1 MNSCR
6 LCVAQLGAPDYRSN
20 APGLSSS
27 LHLLE
32 VQTEVYTCRNCGLAQ
47 SPELA
52 DTKSYYDQD
61 YKISL
66 ESEDHDQLIT
76 LPSGETIPRNDLQ
89 CRLVVEHVGLP
100 VGAKVLDFGGAKGST
115 LKKVCALRSD
125 VVPYI
130 FDVSNDYEQSW
141 ASWILKSHTAVHEVP
156 DSWRGQL
163 DVVIANFVLE
173 HIPQPVETLSLLK
186 DLLAPDGVLFLTVP
200 NALSNTGD
208 LLVVDH
214 VNHFTPYSLF
224 NLFGSVGMA
233 LTELD
238 EVQLP
243 GGLIAA
249 ARKVGGRDQIPAPK
263 DDSLLII
270 EALSVWEKSKS
281 KLISKAALLSKS
293 PSAIFGAGFYGNWIA
308 SILAGTVEINCFVDN
323 NKHLQNRK
331 IKNLP
336 VFAPANMP
344 ASIETVYVG
353 INPAIAKK
361 VVERESSLISKS
373 LVFLE

>member
-6 LCVAQLGAPDYRSN
+6 LCGAQLGPPDFCSN

-27 LHLLE
+27 LDLLD
-32 VQTEVYTCRNCGLAQ
+32 VKTEVYACRSCGLAQ

-52 DTKSYYDQD
+52 DSKSYYDRD

-66 ESEDHDQLIT
+66 ESDDHDQLIT
-76 LPSGETIPRNDLQ
+76 LPSGEATPRNDLQ
-89 CRLVVEHVGLP
+89 CRLVTEFLDLP
-100 VGAKVLDFGGAKGST
+100 IGAKVLDFGGAKGST
-115 LKKVCALRSD
+115 LKKICAFRSD
-125 VVPYI
+125 IVPYI

-141 ASWILKSHTAVHEVP
+141 DNWILKSNTAVHEVP

-173 HIPQPVETLSLLK
+173 HIPQPVETLLLLK
-186 DLLAPDGVLFLTVP
+186 GLLRPAGVLFLTVP

-224 NLFGSVGMA
+224 NLFRSAGLV
-233 LTELD
+233 LTKLD
-238 EVQLP
+238 DGQLP
-243 GGLIAA
+243 GGLVAVV
-249 ARKVGGRDQIPAPK
+249 RKVGAVEQIPAPK
-263 DDSLLII
+263 NDGQLIV
-270 EALSVWEKSKS
+270 ESLSVWEKSKS
-281 KLISKAALLSKS
+281 KLISEAILYPDS

-308 SILAGTVEINCFVDN
+308 SILAGTVKIRCFVDN
-323 NKHLQNRK
+323 NKHLQNRET
-331 IKNLP
+331 KNLP
-336 VFAPANMP
+336 VFAPVNMP

-361 VVERESSLISKS
+361 VVGRESCLISKR

>member
-1 MNSCR
+1 MNACR
-6 LCVAQLGAPDYRSN
+6 ICGGKLGAPDYHSN

-32 VQTEVYTCRNCGLAQ
+32 VPTEVYACRNCGLAQ
-47 SPELA
+47 SPELT
-52 DTKSYYDQD
+52 DTKAYYDRD

-66 ESEDHDQLIT
+66 ESDDHDQLIT

-89 CRLVVEHVGLP
+89 SRLVVEHANLP

-115 LKKVCALRSD
+115 LKKICAARND

-130 FDVSNDYEQSW
+130 FDVSNDYEQLW
-141 ASWILKSHTAVHEVP
+141 VSWILNSNRAVHKVP

-163 DVVIANFVLE
+163 DVVIVNFVLE

-186 DLLAPDGVLFLTVP
+186 DLLAPDGVIFLTVP

-214 VNHFTPYSLF
+214 VNHFTAYSLF
-224 NLFGSVGMA
+224 NLFNSLGLA
-233 LTELD
+233 LEKLD
-238 EVQLP
+238 EGQLP
-243 GGLIAA
+243 GGLMAV
-249 ARKVGGRDQIPAPK
+249 ARKIRRGDAIQTPK
-263 DDSLLII
+263 DDSHLIV
-270 EALSVWEKSKS
+270 EALSVWGNNKS
-281 KLISKAALLSKS
+281 KLISEAALFSKS

-308 SILAGTVEINCFVDN
+308 SILAGIAEIMCFIDN
-323 NKHLQNRK
+323 NKHLQNRE
-331 IKNLP
+331 IKSLP

-344 ASIETVYVG
+344 TTIETVYVG
-353 INPAIAKK
+353 INPAIAKN
-361 VVERESSLISKS
+361 VVAREPCLVSKR